1 MINAFR
7 VIVFNPLFDIYF
19 QLIETCIGATV
30 IDFLFQQSKKDI
42 MQNGTLYMN

>member
-1 MINAFR
+1 MENKNVQRSLLFNVFC

-19 QLIETCIGATV
+19 QLIETCIGATYT
-30 IDFLFQQSKKDI
+30 